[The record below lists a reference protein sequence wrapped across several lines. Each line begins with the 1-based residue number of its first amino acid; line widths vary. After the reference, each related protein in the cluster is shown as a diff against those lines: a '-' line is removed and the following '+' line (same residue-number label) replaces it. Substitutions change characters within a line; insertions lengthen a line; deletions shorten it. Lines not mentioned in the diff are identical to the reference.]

1 MDGKNIRK
9 QRGIPVT
16 TLLRIA
22 PVGSRLDLEIEDIRR
37 IFAIKYREYPG
48 EDTLAIGGLDK
59 NDLVDAGFEKVE
71 VFGGHATGFLTG
83 ARKFTVDRITTSS
96 F

>member
-16 TLLRIA
+16 TFLRIA
-22 PVGSRLDLEIEDIRR
+22 PIGSRLDFEIEDIRR

-48 EDTLAIGGLDK
+48 EDTFTICGLDK
-59 NDLVDAGFEKVE
+59 NDLVDAGFEQFE
-71 VFGGHATGFLTG
+71 VFGGHSTEFLTG